1 MNEVASDVRT
11 RALERLDALIEEL
24 SQRLPLRQ
32 RVRGWH
38 EGNGGWP
45 EESRQD
51 WLRAFRELR
60 RRVAE
65 GESVENEAHHLVRW
79 LDGSGIVG
87 GRWLEQAAEIQDDLW
102 ELSKP

>member
-1 MNEVASDVRT
+1 MSRP
-11 RALERLDALIEEL
+11 
-24 SQRLPLRQ
+24 LPLRQ

-38 EGNGGWP
+38 EGNGGWT
-45 EESRQD
+45 EDSRED

-65 GESVENEAHHLVRW
+65 GESVEDEAHHLVRW

-87 GRWLEQAAEIQDDLW
+87 GQWLEQAAAIQDDLS
-102 ELSKP
+102 ELSRP